1 MSGGCPPF
9 QFRTFVVQPFLL
21 FTRNALMLR
30 LHLSPLVHKQAYG
43 NPFYGYIGTLDPADP
58 AAAHAH
64 AHEPGLG
71 SDAET
76 SPTVR
81 EMWGIGKELP
91 DAGVAFMCD
100 CG

>member
-1 MSGGCPPF
+1 MSPVSISNIC
-9 QFRTFVVQPFLL
+9 RAAL
-21 FTRNALMLR
+21 FAFYPNALMLR

-58 AAAHAH
+58 AAALAH

-91 DAGVAFMCD
+91 DAGFAFMFD